1 MFDFDTSAGKWVAI
15 LSAPILSLIAFIVAY
30 YVDPLNF
37 GGHQAIAA
45 IPALLLSIVILLIG
59 HLINSTHELHQ
70 TSIYSDKIYE
80 AIKDYLHVTKVGSPE
95 KAQRYIN
102 SRISALREAQNTSFN
117 LTDESERADEKF
129 YETDTYEETM
139 KQVAYHSC
147 RSLIWKDL
155 GDSRALNRLRA
166 FQRAAN
172 DLSKARKHGYRF
184 KLIAHQEPQMNF
196 IILEYLD
203 GEREVLFNW
212 DFRGIGQDP
221 TVLISRDKQIVDMFS
236 IHFAHLWR
244 GASEDHDNH
253 PTRSTSTK

>member
-1 MFDFDTSAGKWVAI
+1 MFNFDTSLGKWVAT
-15 LSAPILSLIAFIVAY
+15 LSAPLLSLIAFVVAY
-30 YVDPLNF
+30 YLDPLNF

-59 HLINSTHELHQ
+59 HIINSTNELHQ

-95 KAQRYIN
+95 KAQHYIN
-102 SRISALREAQNTSFN
+102 GRISAVREAQNTSFN
-117 LTDESERADEKF
+117 WRDETERSDEKF
-129 YETDTYEETM
+129 YETEAYEETQ
-139 KQVAYHSC
+139 KQVAYHVC
-147 RSLIWKDL
+147 RKLIWKDI
-155 GDSRALNRLRA
+155 GDSLALPRLRDLH
-166 FQRAAN
+166 RAAN
-172 DLSKARKHGYRF
+172 DLSRSKRHGHRY

-196 IILEYLD
+196 IILEYFD

-244 GASEDHDNH
+244 CASEDHDSQ
-253 PTRSTSTK
+253 PTRSTSRK